1 MQNIHVY
8 EIVCVFYGPKINK
21 VLSSGASSTFFV
33 TGLLIVLKF
42 SNQMIIA
49 GLWMPGLFL
58 CLLPRRCD
66 SKYIVPHLTVFFLN
80 MVSWDRTRV
89 SVPYMFV
96 FHVLN

>member
-1 MQNIHVY
+1 MY
-8 EIVCVFYGPKINK
+8 GIVCVSYEPEIKK

-33 TGLLIVLKF
+33 TGLLIALKF

-58 CLLPRRCD
+58 CLLPRLCD
-66 SKYIVPHLTVFFLN
+66 SKYIVPHLTIFFN
-80 MVSWDRTRV
+80 MVSWDGTQV
-89 SVPYMFV
+89 SMLYLFV